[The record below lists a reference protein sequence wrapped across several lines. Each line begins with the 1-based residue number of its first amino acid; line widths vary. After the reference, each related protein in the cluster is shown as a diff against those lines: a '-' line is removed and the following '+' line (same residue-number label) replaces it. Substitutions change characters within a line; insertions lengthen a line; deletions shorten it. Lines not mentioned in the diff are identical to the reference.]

1 MLRITEGTYLDKL
14 RHSLK
19 DSTSEYESLVGE
31 GYSLL
36 HQYSQRF
43 VIPLFIKAKKTV
55 STVEL
60 TTCGLVS
67 DLLTG
72 ISGASDFFILGITPY
87 TSEMKIKLGLSPD
100 LLSHDGPGT
109 VSPQSAHALAQK
121 VRQYS
126 KSDIGL
132 AETGMLPTDFQGRRT
147 QKKAG
152 EVFLAI
158 DTVSNNITIKLE
170 LNVEFSRLLMRQE
183 IAWNV
188 LTALESFLNVI
199 DLPKQK
205 TL

>member
-43 VIPLFIKAKKTV
+43 VIPLFIKAKKTI

-72 ISGASDFFILGITPY
+72 ISGASDYFILGITPY

-100 LLSHDGPGT
+100 LLTHDGPGT

-132 AETGMLPTDFQGRRT
+132 AETGMLPTNFKSRRT
-147 QKKAG
+147 QKRAG

-158 DTVSNNITIKLE
+158 DTITKNTTIKLE
-170 LNVEFSRLLMRQE
+170 LNMELSRLLMRQE

-188 LTALESFLNVI
+188 LLALEDFLKAM
-199 DLPKQK
+199 DLP
-205 TL
+205 